1 MKNYREIF
9 NPSKITIAGKSK
21 IVDTE
26 SGKYVI
32 KSKKKDIKSLFDYL
46 DSRSFRNY
54 PKVIDEFDDNYVYE
68 YVSDGSTPINQ
79 KCVDMAELLANL
91 HYKTAFFQTK
101 VKDDVK
107 EIYENIKGNVLYM
120 ESYFEELYKR
130 GEADNYMKPS
140 YYLILRN
147 RSRIDAL
154 IDYLN
159 TELERWYKVA
169 IDEDKE
175 RVVYCHNNLSIDHFL
190 EGKEKYFISWD
201 NYRVDTPI
209 LDIIN
214 LYKNDY
220 NKYDFRVFLDAYMK
234 RFELNDTE
242 KKLLF
247 IVISMP
253 DIKYFTQNEVD
264 NTIIAGKLIDY
275 IDKTEKLIR
284 PYYAVEKK
292 E

>member
-1 MKNYREIF
+1 MRRTNQGHCALYSPSQISLQPEVPKGHHSHRPG
-9 NPSKITIAGKSK
+9 NP
-21 IVDTE
+21 
-26 SGKYVI
+26 
-32 KSKKKDIKSLFDYL
+32 
-46 DSRSFRNY
+46 
-54 PKVIDEFDDNYVYE
+54 P
-68 YVSDGSTPINQ
+68 
-79 KCVDMAELLANL
+79 L
-91 HYKTAFFQTK
+91 H
-101 VKDDVK
+101 
-107 EIYENIKGNVLYM
+107 
-120 ESYFEELYKR
+120 
-130 GEADNYMKPS
+130 
-140 YYLILRN
+140 
-147 RSRIDAL
+147 
-154 IDYLN
+154 
-159 TELERWYKVA
+159 
-169 IDEDKE
+169 
-175 RVVYCHNNLSIDHFL
+175 VVYCHNNLSIDHFL

-264 NTIIAGKLIDY
+264 NTIIAGKFIDY

>member
-1 MKNYREIF
+1 MFSIGINIDFISLLYAVIILSLILATLLIL
-9 NPSKITIAGKSK
+9 PYKSK
-21 IVDTE
+21 SPKKAKLE
-26 SGKYVI
+26 ST
-32 KSKKKDIKSLFDYL
+32 F
-46 DSRSFRNY
+46 
-54 PKVIDEFDDNYVYE
+54 
-68 YVSDGSTPINQ
+68 
-79 KCVDMAELLANL
+79 LLLNKL
-91 HYKTAFFQTK
+91 H
-101 VKDDVK
+101 
-107 EIYENIKGNVLYM
+107 
-120 ESYFEELYKR
+120 
-130 GEADNYMKPS
+130 
-140 YYLILRN
+140 
-147 RSRIDAL
+147 
-154 IDYLN
+154 
-159 TELERWYKVA
+159 
-169 IDEDKE
+169 KE

-264 NTIIAGKLIDY
+264 NTIIAGKFIDY

>member
-1 MKNYREIF
+1 
-9 NPSKITIAGKSK
+9 
-21 IVDTE
+21 
-26 SGKYVI
+26 
-32 KSKKKDIKSLFDYL
+32 
-46 DSRSFRNY
+46 
-54 PKVIDEFDDNYVYE
+54 
-68 YVSDGSTPINQ
+68 
-79 KCVDMAELLANL
+79 
-91 HYKTAFFQTK
+91 
-101 VKDDVK
+101 
-107 EIYENIKGNVLYM
+107 
-120 ESYFEELYKR
+120 
-130 GEADNYMKPS
+130 MKPS

-264 NTIIAGKLIDY
+264 NTIIAGKFIDY

>member
-9 NPSKITIAGKSK
+9 NPSKITISGKSK

-32 KSKKKDIKSLFDYL
+32 KSKKNDIKSLYDYL
-46 DSRSFRNY
+46 ESRSFRNY

-68 YVSDGSTPINQ
+68 YVSDSAIPINQ

-91 HYKTAFFQTK
+91 HYKTSFFQTK

-107 EIYENIKGNVLYM
+107 EIYETIKGNILYM

-130 GEADNYMKPS
+130 GESETYMKPS

-147 RSRIDAL
+147 RSRIDSL

-159 TELERWYKVA
+159 NELESWYNLA
-169 IDEDKE
+169 INEDKE

-190 EGKEKYFISWD
+190 ESKEKYFISWD
-201 NYRVDTPI
+201 NYRVDSPI

-220 NKYDFRVFLDAYMK
+220 NKYDFRIFLDTYLK
-234 RFELNDTE
+234 NFELNNIE

-247 IVISMP
+247 VVISIP
-253 DIKYFTQNEVD
+253 EIKYFNHNEVD
-264 NTIIAGKLIDY
+264 NTILSGKFIDY

-284 PYYAVEKK
+284 PYYTIEKK